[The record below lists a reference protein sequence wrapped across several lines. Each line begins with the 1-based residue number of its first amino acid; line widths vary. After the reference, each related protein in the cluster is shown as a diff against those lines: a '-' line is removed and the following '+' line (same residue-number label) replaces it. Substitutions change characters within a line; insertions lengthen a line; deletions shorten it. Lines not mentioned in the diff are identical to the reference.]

1 VDRRTSMEVAALA
14 SAAVTVSAGPARAE
28 EMEEPATPLNVRMDN
43 PEFKVRVLEFHSCR
57 M

>member
-1 VDRRTSMEVAALA
+1 MEVAALA